1 MFDTL
6 TIKAIEPIR
15 WLIILGLAYTLAN
28 TAAVFFTT
36 PQATPLVTAQTTESR
51 QARPTANVNW
61 ILTKHLFGE
70 AGAQPENRNDGK
82 PPVHT
87 RLPLELKAVWL
98 ANESDASKAIVAQKG
113 KPAQRYGIG
122 DTLPG
127 NATLVEVLADRITF
141 RRAGMLE
148 TLIFT
153 QWKLQFTA
161 TQNTVPAPPRAE
173 SRQQRREQDE
183 GAYEEESSHRAA
195 SAAEIAVELLRER
208 LSIDGEEALA
218 DYGLEVAEGGGYRLA
233 NISDSPYLRQTGLLA
248 GDVILTVNG
257 KSVGDVQQDQL
268 QIENILA
275 QGTARI
281 EIKRG
286 ERRFFITASLSQ

>member
-1 MFDTL
+1 VFDTL

-51 QARPTANVNW
+51 QARPTANANW

-141 RRAGMLE
+141 RRAGVLE

-218 DYGLEVAEGGGYRLA
+218 DLA

-286 ERRFFITASLSQ
+286 ERRFIITASLSQ